1 MSAHTHAHLHVHIPK
16 VRTLVLVWLALI
28 CLTGMT
34 TAVSYL
40 ELGWMNIV
48 IALLIA
54 VSKASMV
61 AWIFMG
67 VRHTTSLTKLFVVAG
82 LVWLGIMILITAS
95 DYNTRNW
102 TYQPMP
108 WANNPAGGLSK

>member
-1 MSAHTHAHLHVHIPK
+1 MSANTQVHAHIPR

-34 TAVSYL
+34 TGVSYVD
-40 ELGWMNIV
+40 LGWMNIV
-48 IALLIA
+48 VALFIA
-54 VSKASMV
+54 VFKASLV

-82 LVWLGIMILITAS
+82 LVWLSIMILITFS
-95 DYNTRNW
+95 DYSSRSW
-102 TYQPMP
+102 TYQPQP
-108 WANNPAGGLSK
+108 WATNPAGGTSR